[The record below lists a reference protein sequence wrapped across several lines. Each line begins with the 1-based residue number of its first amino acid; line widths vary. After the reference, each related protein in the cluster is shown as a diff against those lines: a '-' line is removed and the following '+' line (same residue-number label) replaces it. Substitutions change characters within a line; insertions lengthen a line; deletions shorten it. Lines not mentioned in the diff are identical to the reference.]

1 MYIDIYYTIIY
12 IICNIKYIQTQQCK
26 YNIYCVTDVGGAL
39 ANVFGFVGSFQTALR
54 GATPQKQHN
63 ARGYGIPTDIF
74 PHFVSSGV
82 ELLQT
87 LTQAGPDKEVICV
100 CVLVLHCSATCKA
113 GDLFES
119 TYVIDLGMHK

>member
-1 MYIDIYYTIIY
+1 MYINKHTCIYIYYTIIY

-100 CVLVLHCSATCKA
+100 CACATQ
-113 GDLFES
+113 
-119 TYVIDLGMHK
+119 

>member
-1 MYIDIYYTIIY
+1 MHINKHTYIK
-12 IICNIKYIQTQQCK
+12 CIQTQQCK

-100 CVLVLHCSATCKA
+100 CACATQYRNMQ
-113 GDLFES
+113 S
-119 TYVIDLGMHK
+119 R